1 MMYLTDGVE
10 ELTEIWERAE
20 DEEEEME
27 EALERRLEREGMGS
41 SFETLSVPGAEEPA
55 PGASDGFEGIA
66 GYEKEKKE
74 LLKLRSFLHDA
85 KRYRDAGVRVPKA
98 ILLYGHPGVGKTV
111 MVRAIADGGISTVE
125 LRAAD
130 CCGDDAAEK
139 VVKAFAEARE
149 KAPCVLL
156 LDELDKIAG
165 LGLGHDHEE
174 SIINRVLLQEL
185 DRLPGGEGV
194 LVAATCNDVR
204 ALGSALARS
213 GRFDRMLRIGRPSE
227 QDRKEILSLYLN
239 RISIPN
245 KADVSYLARLT
256 SGKTCADIQR
266 IVNEAGLIAMAKEDP
281 VITLGDVCSVMNR
294 LSLHGAE
301 KDGAVRRETAVHE
314 AGHAL
319 AGLILEPDSV
329 YGASAIS
336 QGDSEGRTSIISP
349 EDTSATLGRQA
360 ENRIAIALAGR
371 VAERE
376 ILGVVSMG
384 CADDLQSAMMIAII
398 LLQKLGAYG
407 YEYLSGSEDNPVPA
421 ATMEKAAEILNAQ
434 DGRVAAIIRE
444 NRDTVAAIAD
454 ALQERGALSRDELLA
469 FMGNGVERMQ
479 A

>member
-1 MMYLTDGVE
+1 MMHINFKEDIT
-10 ELTEIWERAE
+10 ELWEIMDE
-20 DEEEEME
+20 DEEEEM
-27 EALERRLEREGMGS
+27 EALERRLEREGVGS
-41 SFETLSVPGAEEPA
+41 SLETLSVPGAEEPA

-111 MVRAIADGGISTVE
+111 MVRAIADDGISTVE

-130 CCGDDAAEK
+130 CYGDDAAEK

-165 LGLGHDHEE
+165 LGLRHDREE
-174 SIINRVLLQEL
+174 SAMNRVLLQEL

-204 ALGSALARS
+204 AIGPALARS

-227 QDRKEILSLYLN
+227 QDRKKILSLYLN
-239 RISIPN
+239 RMSVPN
-245 KADVSYLARLT
+245 KTDVTYLARLT
-256 SGKTCADIQR
+256 SGRTCADIER
-266 IVNEAGLIAMAKEDP
+266 IVNEAGIIAMAKEDP

-314 AGHAL
+314 AGHAV

-349 EDTSATLGRQA
+349 KDMSATLEKT

-384 CADDLQSAMMIAII
+384 CADDLQSAMMIAIT

-407 YEYLSGSEDNPVPA
+407 YEYLSVSEGGPVPA

-434 DGRVAAIIRE
+434 DGRIAAIIRE
-444 NRDTVAAIAD
+444 NRDTVVAIAD
-454 ALQERGALSRDELLA
+454 ALQKRGALSRDELLA
-469 FMGNGVERMQ
+469 FTGRPGERMQ